1 MASWSDAW
9 SGRSNDTLR
18 LTVTQGSQNIGNNT
32 TVVNWYLDIVEVNG
46 TWTNDPTGS
55 YSININGSVYS
66 GTVPG
71 YAKHTTTRIR
81 SGSTTVTH
89 NADGTKTINVSASA
103 SGVNILG
110 SASIPAKGF
119 TLSTIP
125 RATTPSFSG
134 GSSWDCGDAKTISL
148 PRASSSFTHVVTYKF
163 GSATGTI
170 SSSATTSVSWT
181 PPLSLLAQIPNT
193 TSGSGTLTVVT
204 KNGSTT
210 IGTKTASFTLKAPAE
225 AKPSIS
231 SFTLSDNN
239 SSVVSA
245 IGQYVQGYSV
255 LKGVIASSGY
265 QGSTIKTATFKMGS
279 ASANSGGTL
288 PITGSGTIAVTA
300 TVTDS
305 RGRSTTSTQNISVL
319 AYDKPTVTSWQARRS
334 NASGTV
340 ENEGTYIRV
349 DLTTSISS
357 LLNGSTQ
364 KNSMVITVF
373 TRERGTTNWGSAKRT
388 INSTLS
394 YSGTFVLPSSGGG
407 TYLAS
412 DSYDILV
419 TVTDKLDNSSVQK
432 TIATASVFM
441 HWSKT
446 GVGIGKFHEQGRLD
460 VAGDIYS
467 SGKLIST
474 GDVQS
479 AATVR
484 SQMGRFLG
492 TGDVSPT
499 STTHGLQ
506 IGPDGGNRLVLDGNE
521 IMSVNGSTPN
531 DLNLQ
536 IEGGTVNVGNSAT
549 VMNVRGP
556 LIEQLLPD
564 PTARTGSTINTITA
578 TSWAAVPNMTTSVIT
593 VARACWVR
601 VDFAAWMSAPSGDL
615 RCGVKMTGATAVDPM
630 DYPGDSNSVWG
641 TVMWQQNG
649 YEQRSGFKVV
659 KLNAG
664 STTIYLQAYKSGSG
678 AFSVNYPLIQ
688 VTPLRFA

>member
-1 MASWSDAW
+1 MASWSDNW
-9 SGRSNDTLR
+9 SGRPNNSMR
-18 LTVTQGSQNIGNNT
+18 LTVTQGTQNINNNT
-32 TVVNWYLDIVEVNG
+32 TVVNWYLDIIEVNG
-46 TWTNDPTGS
+46 TWTNNPTGS

-71 YAKHTTTRIR
+71 YADHATTRIR

-89 NADGTKTINVSASA
+89 NDDGTKTINVSASA
-103 SGVNILG
+103 SGVNALG

-119 TLSTIP
+119 ALTTIP

-134 GSSWDCGDAKTISL
+134 GSSWDCGDAKTIDL

-181 PPLSLLAQIPNT
+181 PPLSLLTQIPNT

-204 KNGSTT
+204 KSGSTT

-231 SFTLSDNN
+231 SFTLSDDA
-239 SSVVSA
+239 SAVVTA
-245 IGQYVQGYSV
+245 VGTYVQGYSI
-255 LKGVIASSGY
+255 LKGVISSSGY

-279 ASANSGGTL
+279 ASANSGGTI

-319 AYDKPTVTSWQARRS
+319 AHDKPAITSWQARRS

-340 ENEGTYIRV
+340 QNEGTYIRV
-349 DLTTSISS
+349 DLTAAISS
-357 LLNGSTQ
+357 LLDGSTQ

-373 TRERGTTNWGSAKRT
+373 TRERGTTDWGSAKLT
-388 INSTLS
+388 INATLS
-394 YSGTFVLPSSGGG
+394 YNGYFVIPSSGGG
-407 TYLAS
+407 TYLAA

-419 TVTDKLDNSSVQK
+419 TIADKLDNSSVQK
-432 TIATASVFM
+432 SIATAAVFM

-479 AATVR
+479 AATVLG
-484 SQMGRFLG
+484 QMGRFLG
-492 TGDVSPT
+492 TEDVSPT

-536 IEGGTVNVGNSAT
+536 IEGGTVNIGNAST
-549 VMNVRGP
+549 VTNVRGP
-556 LIEQLLPD
+556 LIEQALPA
-564 PTARTGSTINTITA
+564 PTILQGDAVRAVTASSWSELSGMGSVN
-578 TSWAAVPNMTTSVIT
+578 VT
-593 VARACWVR
+593 VSRACWVM
-601 VDFAAWMSAPSGDL
+601 VEMGAWMQGTGGDV
-615 RCGVKMTGATAVDPM
+615 RCGVDITGATTISPSE
-630 DYPGDSNSVWG
+630 YPGMTGMWG
-641 TVMWQQNG
+641 MVMWAQG
-649 YEQRSGFKVV
+649 EYSQRSATKIV
-659 KLNAG
+659 KINPG
-664 STTIYLQAYKSGSG
+664 TTNFNMVAYRASGGSG
-678 AFSVNYPLIQ
+678 ISVNYPTFAVI
-688 VTPLRFA
+688 PLRFD